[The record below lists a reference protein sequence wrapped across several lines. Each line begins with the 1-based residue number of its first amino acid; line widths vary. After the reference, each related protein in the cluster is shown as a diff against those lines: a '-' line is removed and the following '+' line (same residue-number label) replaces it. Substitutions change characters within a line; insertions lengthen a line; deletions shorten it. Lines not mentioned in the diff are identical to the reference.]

1 MADAVLADVQ
11 NGRTHQRCRS
21 VVCRYIQEHPI
32 GRGSQDD
39 CKGRQAESA
48 TGRRTTTRVD
58 LEVAAFLQ
66 RGKRQETGCS
76 LLVQYVDGRGHAYV
90 CDFSEMGSMTCDQSL
105 LMPKAAVNYQQ
116 NVLNAWQKIDDAL
129 SACAAEQHQAQ
140 HLQAHVRNVY
150 QLA

>member
-1 MADAVLADVQ
+1 MAAHIRGVEASYADTYR
-11 NGRTHQRCRS
+11 NILS
-21 VVCRYIQEHPI
+21 VEAAKMIV
-32 GRGSQDD
+32 
-39 CKGRQAESA
+39 KGRQAESA